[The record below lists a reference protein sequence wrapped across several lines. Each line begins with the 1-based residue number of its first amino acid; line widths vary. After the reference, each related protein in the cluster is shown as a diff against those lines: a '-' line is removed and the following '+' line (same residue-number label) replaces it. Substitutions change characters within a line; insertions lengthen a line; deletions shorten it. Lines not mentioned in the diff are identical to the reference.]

1 MNVLFLAPS
10 LGLGGAEKQLVV
22 WADML
27 QRDLGL
33 RVSAACL
40 DQSRTQRLAVLKELG
55 VPVVIAGTDRSIA
68 RRIGQVVSFARENK
82 AQIVH
87 AFSFY
92 LAPLAIVTAMAV
104 KATPAASFQ
113 GDGVADLDVGA
124 MRRVSGLHLVEFFTS
139 NSHEAI
145 ARIRTHLPKDAFL
158 QYVPNLVT
166 QPAVAV
172 QRSADDQPAIIAL
185 VVARLDE
192 NKRVDVFV
200 EALARARQVEPRLR
214 GVIVGDGPERE
225 RLESLARQHG
235 LLGSGVEFLGLLPDP
250 SSCYAVAD
258 IFVHLAR
265 SEGTPN
271 VVLEAMAAG
280 LPVVVTPAGEVRRIV
295 RSGENGLL
303 VSFDDVSSVA
313 DCLVSLARSTE
324 LRQRLGT
331 RAQTEVLADY
341 GLRRVKD
348 SLERFY
354 AAVGYARYMGLS

>member
-10 LGLGGAEKQLVV
+10 LGLGGAEKQLIV

-27 QRDLGL
+27 QHNLGL
-33 RVSAACL
+33 RVSMACL
-40 DQSRTQRLAVLKELG
+40 DQSRTQRLGALEELG
-55 VPVVIAGTDRSIA
+55 VPVVIAGQDQNTVE
-68 RRIGQVVSFARENK
+68 RIGRIVAFARKNR

-92 LAPLAIVTAMAV
+92 LSPLAILTAMAV
-104 KATPAASFQ
+104 RARPAASFQ
-113 GDGVADLDVGA
+113 GDGTADLDVGVL
-124 MRRVSGLHLVEFFTS
+124 RRVPGLRLVEFFTS

-145 ARIRTHLPKDAFL
+145 ARIQPNLRKGAFL

-166 QPAVAV
+166 QPAVAL
-172 QRSADDQPAIIAL
+172 RRPADDQPAILAL
-185 VVARLDE
+185 VVARLDA
-192 NKRVDVFV
+192 NKRVNVFL
-200 EALARARQVEPRLR
+200 EALARARQLEPRLR
-214 GVIVGDGPERE
+214 GVIVGDGPDRE
-225 RLESLARQHG
+225 KLESLARQHG
-235 LLGSGVEFLGLLPDP
+235 LLGSAVEFLGLVPDP
-250 SSCYAVAD
+250 SSCYATAD

-303 VSFDDVSSVA
+303 VSFDDASSVA
-313 DCLVSLARSTE
+313 DCLVTLARSAR
-324 LRQRLGT
+324 LRQQLGT

-341 GLRRVKD
+341 GTKQVKD

-354 AAVGYARYMGLS
+354 TAVST